1 MTESTRERKIKFI
14 EDFGRDAL
22 RIAVGEMLAMY
33 GSDWLT
39 DEQVLDIVRDRI
51 ADWRGASRRNIRNR
65 AIQVARSKS
74 IGETGMVLGTGKE
87 RPLSVGLH
95 TDSDPEA
102 RFESASLHQSN
113 AIWPNWGDRPDG
125 FDGPTGAE

>member
-1 MTESTRERKIKFI
+1 MTESTRERKTKFI

-22 RIAVGEMLAMY
+22 RVAVGEMLAMY

-51 ADWRGASRRNIRNR
+51 ADWRSASRRNIRNR
-65 AIQVARSKS
+65 AIQAARAKS
-74 IGETGMVLGTGKE
+74 IGETGMVPVTGKE
-87 RPLSVGLH
+87 RPMLRPEAAS
-95 TDSDPEA
+95 TEA